1 MLLIGGWWDPHL
13 LGILDLWQRSLEAGG
28 EPQLQ
33 IGPATHLQWWSQA
46 QHSLLGFFDRHLR
59 DRPTRPQGNGIRLWN
74 LTRMEWETPPLDSV
88 PARTPPTWN
97 LIADG
102 LACLDQAHGL
112 LDQHRPGEGVV
123 CVVHDP
129 WRAVPAVGGHL
140 SPSAGS
146 ADRSEIDCRGDV
158 ACFTSDAL
166 DDSLTLEGQPMLVLQ
181 ASADQPG
188 FDLCVALSRLPADG
202 VAVEQLSTGVLR
214 VCGDAALTP
223 APYRIRLQ
231 PLLASFFPGDR
242 LRISIA
248 AAAWP
253 AIGINSGDPL
263 IACGAPSPQHRVVSM
278 TLHLAGSQLELIPL
292 TSGKL
297 VCN

>member
-1 MLLIGGWWDPHL
+1 MVLPPGSRIQTANLIY
-13 LGILDLWQRSLEAGG
+13 ILDVTSEIRFPVPKAHVMAAPLPLEA
-28 EPQLQ
+28 
-33 IGPATHLQWWSQA
+33 
-46 QHSLLGFFDRHLR
+46 
-59 DRPTRPQGNGIRLWN
+59 
-74 LTRMEWETPPLDSV
+74 
-88 PARTPPTWN
+88 
-97 LIADG
+97 
-102 LACLDQAHGL
+102 
-112 LDQHRPGEGVV
+112 
-123 CVVHDP
+123 
-129 WRAVPAVGGHL
+129 
-140 SPSAGS
+140 
-146 ADRSEIDCRGDV
+146 
-158 ACFTSDAL
+158 
-166 DDSLTLEGQPMLVLQ
+166 QPMLVLQ